1 LKDSDQPKK
10 FDFIPYGRQWVTDSD
25 VETVSKVLQSAF
37 LTTGPEAAKFEA
49 ALCEL
54 TGAQYAV
61 VCANGTAALH
71 LACLALGIKEGDLG
85 VTSPNTFLAS
95 ANCLEFCGGEV
106 DFVDIDPDS
115 LCLSPKKL
123 EEYCVAN
130 GAPKVV
136 IPVDFS
142 GVPADLPAIHALA
155 QKYGFAVIED
165 AAHSIGTSYTHEGQV
180 FMCGSCAHSDLAIF
194 SFHPVKTITSG
205 EGGAVLT
212 NNKELA
218 DRVRMF
224 SSHGMVRCQDLESQ
238 SDGPWYYEMTEMGYN
253 YRITDF
259 QCALGNAQLKHLDHF
274 KKRRLEIVERYNIAF
289 KDCDELITPIYAAGS
304 SVSPHLYPIQ
314 FRGGSSKRFEV
325 YHSLRDDKI
334 YCQIHYIPVYWQ
346 PYYKNKYGFE
356 KGMCPVSEEYYN
368 RCLSL
373 PLFPAMTDEEV
384 DYVIHQV
391 LSKVQESGA

>member
-1 LKDSDQPKK
+1 LKETDQPKK
-10 FDFIPYGRQWVTDSD
+10 FDFIPYGRQWITDSD
-25 VETVSKVLQSAF
+25 VETVSEVLQSAF
-37 LTTGPEAAKFEA
+37 LTTGPEAAKFEQ

-71 LACLALGIKEGDLG
+71 LACLALGIKEGDKG

-95 ANCLEFCGGEV
+95 ANCIEFCGGTA
-106 DFVDIDPDS
+106 DFVDIDPDT
-115 LCLSPKKL
+115 LCLSPQKL
-123 EEYCVAN
+123 EAYCIEH

-142 GVPADLPAIHALA
+142 GVPADLPAIHKLA

-165 AAHSIGTSYTHEGQV
+165 AAHSIGSSYSHDGQT
-180 FMCGSCAHSDLAIF
+180 FMCGSGVHSDLAIF

-218 DRVRMF
+218 GRVRMF
-224 SSHGMVRCQDLESQ
+224 SSHGMVRCQDLESEA
-238 SDGPWYYEMTEMGYN
+238 DGPWYYEMTEMGYN

-259 QCALGNAQLKHLDHF
+259 QCALGNAQLNHLDFF
-274 KKRRLEIVERYNIAF
+274 KKRRLEIVETYNKAF
-289 KDCDELITPIYAAGS
+289 SGIDELIVPEYSEDA
-304 SVSPHLYPIQ
+304 SVSPHLYPVQ
-314 FRGGSSKRFEV
+314 FKSGSSTRFDV
-325 YHSLRDDKI
+325 YHRLREDKI

-346 PYYKNKYGFE
+346 PYYRDKYLFE
-356 KGMCPVSEEYYN
+356 RGLCPVAEEYYN

-373 PLFPAMTDEEV
+373 PLFPAMSGEEV
-384 DYVIHQV
+384 DRVI
-391 LSKVQESGA
+391 LKVKSAIGVV

>member
-1 LKDSDQPKK
+1 LKNSDQPKK

-25 VETVSKVLQSAF
+25 VATVSEVLQSAF

-71 LACLALGIKEGDLG
+71 LACLALGIKEGDTG

-95 ANCLEFCGGEV
+95 ANCIEFCGGSV

-115 LCLSPKKL
+115 LCLSPEKL

-142 GVPADLPAIHALA
+142 GVPADLPAIYALA
-155 QKYGFAVIED
+155 QKYGFTVIED
-165 AAHSIGTSYTHEGQV
+165 AAHSIGTSYTHAGQT
-180 FMCGSCAHSDLAIF
+180 FMCGSGAHSDLAIF

-212 NNKELA
+212 NDKAIA
-218 DRVRMF
+218 DRARMF
-224 SSHGMVRCQDLESQ
+224 SSHGMVRCQDLESE
-238 SDGPWYYEMTEMGYN
+238 SDGPWYYEMTQIGYN

-259 QCALGNAQLKHLDHF
+259 QCALGNAQLNHLDYF
-274 KKRRLEIVERYNIAF
+274 KKRRLEIVNRYNSAF
-289 KDCDELITPIYAAGS
+289 SDNEELIIPEYAEGT
-304 SVSPHLYPIQ
+304 SVSPHLYPVQ
-314 FRGGSSKRFEV
+314 FKSGSSKRFEV
-325 YHSLRDDKI
+325 YLRLRDDKI

-356 KGMCPVSEEYYN
+356 KGLCPVAEEYYN

-373 PLFPAMTDEEV
+373 PLFPAMTDEEISH
-384 DYVIHQV
+384 VIDRMRHHLNQ
-391 LSKVQESGA
+391 K